1 MNRRTFIQQTS
12 VLAVA
17 GLASPLLAA
26 GKEPLFRLSLAEWS
40 LHRSLYTGK
49 IQHLD
54 FPRIA
59 KKDYG
64 FDAIELVNSFFQ
76 DKAQDAAYLRD
87 FKKRADDLGVKSL
100 LIMCDGEGELG
111 DPDAKKLAE
120 ALENHRRWLDAAKA
134 LGCHSIRTNASGGG
148 GGTPEEQAKRT
159 ADGLRKLCEIAT
171 PMKLNVLLE
180 NHIGLSCDTA
190 WLVSV
195 MKKVNL
201 PNCGTLA
208 DFNNFELAD
217 GKRYDPYK
225 GVTELMPFAKAV
237 SAQTGGF
244 DENGQPKGADFRRL
258 LKIVVDSGYR
268 GYVEVEFSGESI
280 PEDQGIRALKRVLEK
295 LRDELAA

>member
-12 VLAVA
+12 LLAA
-17 GLASPLLAA
+17 GSLASPLFAA
-26 GKEPLFRLSLAEWS
+26 AKEPLFRLSLAEWS
-40 LHRSLYTGK
+40 LHRSLYAGK

-54 FPRIA
+54 FPRVA
-59 KKDYG
+59 KKDYD

-76 DKAQDAAYLRD
+76 DKARDAAYLRD
-87 FKKRADDLGVKSL
+87 FKQRADDLGVKTL

-111 DPDAKKLAE
+111 SPDAKKQNQAI
-120 ALENHRRWLDAAKA
+120 ENHRRWLAAAAA

-148 GGTPEEQAKRT
+148 GGSPDEQAART
-159 ADGLRKLCEIAT
+159 ADGLRKLCEHAA

-180 NHIGLSCDTA
+180 NHIGLSCDAA

-208 DFNNFELAD
+208 DFNNFELPD
-217 GKRYDPYK
+217 GKHYDRYK
-225 GVTELMPFAKAV
+225 GVAELMPFAKAV
-237 SAQTGGF
+237 SAQTTDF
-244 DENGQPKGADFRRL
+244 DADGQPKGADFRRL

-268 GYVEVEFSGESI
+268 GYIQVEFSGENIS
-280 PEDQGIRALKRVLEK
+280 EAEGIRASKRLLEN
-295 LRDELAA
+295 LRNELGA